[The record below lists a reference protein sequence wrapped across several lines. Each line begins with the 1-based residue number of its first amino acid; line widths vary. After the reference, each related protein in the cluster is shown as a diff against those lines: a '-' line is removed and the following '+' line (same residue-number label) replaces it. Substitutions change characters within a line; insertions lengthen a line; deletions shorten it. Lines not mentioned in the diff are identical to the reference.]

1 MEDIYKNIDP
11 ENIPWNIASPPA
23 ALVELVL
30 TRKILPCNTLEIG
43 CGMGNSA
50 IYLAQQGFTVTGIDI
65 SPTAIA
71 AAHANAATKKVV
83 CNFLLA
89 NILGDLKE
97 FDQSFDFIFDWSVL
111 HHIFPESR
119 KAYVENVK
127 RLLNPGGKYLSVC
140 FSEEDGAFGGSGK
153 YRETP
158 IGTTLYFSSEDEI
171 RDLFTA
177 YFTILDLRTIE
188 IEGKPEPHRTIY
200 AFMEKSKW
208 TKT

>member
-11 ENIPWNIASPPA
+11 GNIPWNIESPPA
-23 ALVELVL
+23 ALVDLVL
-30 TRKILPCNTLEIG
+30 EGGIFQCNTLEIG

-50 IYLAQQGFTVTGIDI
+50 IYLAQQGFEVTGIDI

-71 AAHANAATKKVV
+71 VARTNASAKKVV

-89 NILGDLKE
+89 DILSDLKE
-97 FDQSFDFIFDWSVL
+97 FDQTFDFIFDWSVL
-111 HHIFPESR
+111 HHIFPENR
-119 KAYVENVK
+119 KAYVENIN

-140 FSEEDGAFGGSGK
+140 FSEEDGAFSGSGK
-153 YRETP
+153 YRETL

-177 YFTILDLRTIE
+177 YFNILDLGTIE
-188 IEGKPEPHRTIY
+188 IEGKPKAHRAIY
-200 AFMEKSKW
+200 AFMEKKE
-208 TKT
+208 